1 MRNVEISF
9 SDLKTFLE
17 TRGVVFDEKEYIRD
31 VHSVGAWPESI
42 VFVSIDTTER
52 GLDKMTTK
60 ID

>member
-1 MRNVEISF
+1 MRNIEVPF

-17 TRGVVFDEKEYIRD
+17 TRGVIFDEKEYIRD
-31 VHSVGAWPESI
+31 VNWQIAWPESI
-42 VFVSIDTTER
+42 VFVSIDTTDR